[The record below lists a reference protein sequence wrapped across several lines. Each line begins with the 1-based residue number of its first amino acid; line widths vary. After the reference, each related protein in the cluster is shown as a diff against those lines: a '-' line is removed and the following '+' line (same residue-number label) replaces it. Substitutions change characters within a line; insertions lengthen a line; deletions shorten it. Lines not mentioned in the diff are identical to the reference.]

1 LNYIGLF
8 RLLYSKSLLQSG
20 VRVAKVPGLV
30 RQGAKYYYRRAVP
43 KELHPVSKKKEVWI
57 ALQTSDYHRAAR
69 LAREAATST
78 DTYFAELRAGKSK
91 PKTAEEIFDRPISDL
106 DLHLVAKKLLW
117 QREQK
122 DRASPSE
129 NVEEIEE
136 YLNRLQNADDEGAQ
150 VIGFLE
156 LLVTPLARDF
166 FPKIVPASSVDNST
180 GIPLPAVGER
190 KPDWLKLVALVRRA
204 EMEHAQRSLDRVRGG
219 HGDTSF
225 DPLFADIASFAEQP
239 SLDREELVSVGT
251 LIDRFLKDP
260 RRSELT
266 ESADKKY
273 IMTFRVLKAVVGAD
287 FPVKNVTRKQ
297 CAEVQELIAA
307 LPKNMSKLKP
317 YKGLDLRSCAELREK
332 RSDPALSAGSVK
344 VYTQTMSAFFNYA
357 IDRGVIEHNPASRL
371 TLSGGRSEKT
381 RRPYKIEHINHI
393 LSALDDWSFEKKI
406 SWRYWV
412 PLIAIFSGMRMGEIV
427 SLPVSEFVDK
437 GDLGTAF
444 QLAHSE
450 GRPLKNN
457 GAERIVPI
465 HPVLVELGLLD
476 FIDLRVKEDAL
487 LLFPDL
493 NGGTHE
499 KRAHTFQRRYEYFQ
513 KKKLGITDQGVS
525 FHSFRHNFRDALRE
539 CGVPIDT
546 TKALGGWGRGGGI
559 EFHYGQGTSFATL
572 AKWMGRVEYPG
583 LELTPIRRK
592 VCRKLPNC

>member
-1 LNYIGLF
+1 M
-8 RLLYSKSLLQSG
+8 
-20 VRVAKVPGLV
+20 AKVPGLV

-43 KELHPVSKKKEVWI
+43 KELHPVAKKKEVWI
-57 ALQTSDYHRAAR
+57 SLQTSDYHRATR
-69 LAREAATST
+69 LAREAATAT
-78 DTYFAELRAGKSK
+78 DAYLAEMRTGKAQA
-91 PKTAEEIFDRPISDL
+91 KTAGEIFDRPISDL

-122 DRASPSE
+122 RPATTEQLP
-129 NVEEIEE
+129 EEIEE
-136 YLNRLQNADDEGAQ
+136 YLNRLRNAYEEDAQ
-150 VIGFLE
+150 LTGFLE
-156 LLVTPLARDF
+156 RLVVPLAKDF
-166 FPKIVPASSVDNST
+166 FPQIVPSDKTDSST
-180 GIPLPAVGER
+180 GIAVPVVGER
-190 KPDWLKLVALVRRA
+190 KADWWKLIDYVRRA
-204 EMEHAQRSLDRVRGG
+204 EMEHAQRSLDRARGG
-219 HGDTSF
+219 HGDAAI
-225 DPLFADIASFAEQP
+225 DPLFADVASYAAQP
-239 SLDREELVSVGT
+239 HLDREEHVSVGT

-260 RRSELT
+260 RRSDLT
-266 ESADKKY
+266 DSANKKY
-273 IMTFRVLKAVVGAD
+273 IMTFRVLKEVVGAD
-287 FPVKNVTRKQ
+287 FPVKDVTRRH

-307 LPKNMSKLKP
+307 LPRNMTKQKP
-317 YKGLDLRSCAELREK
+317 YAGLDLRASTALREK

-344 VYTQTMSAFFNYA
+344 VYTQTLSAFFNYA

-381 RRPYKIEHINHI
+381 RRPYKIEHVNHI
-393 LSALDDWSFEKKI
+393 LSALNDWSSNQTI

-444 QLAHSE
+444 QLTHSE
-450 GRPLKNN
+450 DRPLKNK

-476 FIDLRVKEDAL
+476 LIDKRVKEKAP
-487 LLFPDL
+487 LLFSDL
-493 NGGTHE
+493 KGDTHE

-513 KKKLGITDQGVS
+513 KRKLGITDQGVS

-559 EFHYGQGTSFATL
+559 EFHYGDGTSFATL
-572 AKWMGRVEYPG
+572 ARWMSKVEFPG
-583 LELTPIRRK
+583 LDLTPVRG
-592 VCRKLPNC
+592 